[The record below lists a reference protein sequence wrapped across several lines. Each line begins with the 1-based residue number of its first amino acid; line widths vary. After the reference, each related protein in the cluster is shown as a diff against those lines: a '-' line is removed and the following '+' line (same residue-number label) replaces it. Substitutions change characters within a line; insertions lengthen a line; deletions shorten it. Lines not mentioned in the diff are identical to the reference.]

1 MFKSP
6 DQALA
11 FAFRTRGSLVISI
24 PSGTYIANKTDNE
37 NTSDRMTKYDLHAQ
51 AGMIF
56 SFLSRR
62 PESEQLYAFYL
73 HGTVRERKLA
83 AALLVKRH
91 AERFRKYGLSR
102 VQLRN
107 AIFARSV
114 RDVTA
119 SSGLSHHKAWNLRR
133 ELADLMQPLQHS
145 LMDAL
150 WDWLE
155 QPNIYIEQH

>member
-1 MFKSP
+1 MFRSP

-11 FAFRTRGSLVISI
+11 FAFKMRGTAVISI
-24 PSGTYIANKTDNE
+24 PSGTYIANKTDNQ
-37 NTSDRMTKYDLHAQ
+37 NTSDRLTKYDLHAQ

-62 PESEQLYAFYL
+62 PEAEQLYAFYL
-73 HGTVRERKLA
+73 HGTMRERKLA
-83 AALLVKRH
+83 AALMVREN
-91 AERFRKYGLSR
+91 AEQFSKYRLNK

-119 SSGLSHHKAWNLRR
+119 TSGLSHHKAWNLRR
-133 ELADLMQPLQHS
+133 DLADLLQPTQHR

-150 WDWLE
+150 WLWLE
-155 QPNIYIEQH
+155 RPNSTV